1 MALILDDTLRSTA
14 ERPLANSL
22 VHSYNKRCFQSYEQ
36 AEQALINK
44 VLLPGEFVFAYYYDR
59 LSPYGVNALA
69 AVGPL
74 MHGSGN
80 ILFKNSITID
90 NIVEDLNSTIAD
102 VNASIN
108 YLREDLLDSIDNA
121 LLHLDSSLND
131 VLEQFV
137 SAGNT
142 YNISISNLNTQLIEG
157 DTSIMGVVNTS
168 YNILSKKVNNNYN
181 DLNQLIQNVS
191 DGLNTKIDT
200 VNTSL
205 INYITNLFNDGF
217 GDSKEETDDKIQ
229 NTSNSLSVLI
239 KDFKDELIEKTNEI
253 DKEYK
258 LAIQNLR
265 YDVSNLQIEVETNRT
280 LYQTVIHSIKHTKL
294 DEAISLNTSVLNTI
308 AVLQDKVNLLTDKIN
323 TLTNKGEESDNTVI
337 EDSETENKTI

>member
-1 MALILDDTLRSTA
+1 MALILDDTLHSTA
-14 ERPLANSL
+14 EMPLANSL

-121 LLHLDSSLND
+121 LLHLDASLND

-168 YNILSKKVNNNYN
+168 YNILSEKVNNNYN
-181 DLNQLIQNVS
+181 DLSSLIQNVS

-229 NTSNSLSVLI
+229 NTSNSLSLLI
-239 KDFKDELIEKTNEI
+239 NGFKDELIEKTNEI

-308 AVLQDKVNLLTDKIN
+308 AVLQDKVNLLTDKVN
-323 TLTNKGEESDNTVI
+323 TLTKGEESDNTVI

>member
-1 MALILDDTLRSTA
+1 MALILDDTLHSTA
-14 ERPLANSL
+14 EMPLANSL

-121 LLHLDSSLND
+121 LLHLDASLND

-168 YNILSKKVNNNYN
+168 YNILSEKVNNNYN
-181 DLNQLIQNVS
+181 DLSQLIQNVS

-229 NTSNSLSVLI
+229 NTSNSLSLLI
-239 KDFKDELIEKTNEI
+239 NGFKDELIEKTNEI

-280 LYQTVIHSIKHTKL
+280 LYQTVIHSIKHTNL

-308 AVLQDKVNLLTDKIN
+308 AVLQDKVNLLTDKVN
-323 TLTNKGEESDNTVI
+323 KLTKGEESDNTVI

>member
-168 YNILSKKVNNNYN
+168 YNILSEKVNNNYN
-181 DLNQLIQNVS
+181 DLNQLIQHVS
-191 DGLNTKIDT
+191 DGLNAKIDT

-229 NTSNSLSVLI
+229 NTSNSLSLLI
-239 KDFKDELIEKTNEI
+239 KDFKDELIKKTNNI

-265 YDVSNLQIEVETNRT
+265 YDVSNLQIDVETNRT
-280 LYQTVIHSIKHTKL
+280 LYETVIHSIKHTNL

-308 AVLQDKVNLLTDKIN
+308 AVLQDKVNLLTDKVN
-323 TLTNKGEESDNTVI
+323 TLTKGEESDNTVI

>member
-14 ERPLANSL
+14 EMPLANSL

-121 LLHLDSSLND
+121 LLHLDASLND

-168 YNILSKKVNNNYN
+168 YNILSEKVNNNYN
-181 DLNQLIQNVS
+181 DLSSLIQNVS

-229 NTSNSLSVLI
+229 NTSNSLSLLI
-239 KDFKDELIEKTNEI
+239 KDFKDELIEKTNDI

-265 YDVSNLQIEVETNRT
+265 YDVSNLQIDVETNRT
-280 LYQTVIHSIKHTKL
+280 LYQTVIHSIKHTNL

-308 AVLQDKVNLLTDKIN
+308 AVLQDKVNLLTDKVN

>member
-14 ERPLANSL
+14 EMPLANSL

-36 AEQALINK
+36 AEQSLINK
-44 VLLPGEFVFAYYYDR
+44 VLLPGELVFAYYYDR

-80 ILFKNSITID
+80 ILFKNSLTID

-121 LLHLDSSLND
+121 LLHLDASLND

-168 YNILSKKVNNNYN
+168 YNILSEKVNNNYN
-181 DLNQLIQNVS
+181 DLSQLIQNVS

-229 NTSNSLSVLI
+229 NTSNSLSLLI
-239 KDFKDELIEKTNEI
+239 KDFKDELINKTNTI

-265 YDVSNLQIEVETNRT
+265 YDVSNLQIDVETNRT
-280 LYQTVIHSIKHTKL
+280 LYQTVIHSIKHTNL

-308 AVLQDKVNLLTDKIN
+308 AVLQDKVNVLTDKIN
-323 TLTNKGEESDNTVI
+323 TLTKGEENDNTVI

>member
-1 MALILDDTLRSTA
+1 MALILDDTLHSTA
-14 ERPLANSL
+14 EMPLANSL

-121 LLHLDSSLND
+121 LLHLDASLND

-168 YNILSKKVNNNYN
+168 YNILSEKVNNNYN
-181 DLNQLIQNVS
+181 DLSSLIQNVS

-229 NTSNSLSVLI
+229 NTSNSLSLLI
-239 KDFKDELIEKTNEI
+239 KDFKDELIKKTNDI

-265 YDVSNLQIEVETNRT
+265 YDVSNLQIDVETNRT
-280 LYQTVIHSIKHTKL
+280 LYQTVIHSIKHTNL
-294 DEAISLNTSVLNTI
+294 DETISLNTSVLNTI
-308 AVLQDKVNLLTDKIN
+308 AVLQDKVNLLTDKVN
-323 TLTNKGEESDNTVI
+323 TLTKGEESDNTVI

>member
-121 LLHLDSSLND
+121 LLHLDASLND

-142 YNISISNLNTQLIEG
+142 YNISISNLNKQIIEG

-168 YNILSKKVNNNYN
+168 YNILSEKVNNNYN
-181 DLNQLIQNVS
+181 DLSQLIQNVS

-229 NTSNSLSVLI
+229 NTSNSLSLLI
-239 KDFKDELIEKTNEI
+239 KDFKDELIEKTNDI

-265 YDVSNLQIEVETNRT
+265 YDVSNLQIDVEANRT
-280 LYQTVIHSIKHTKL
+280 LYQTVIHSIKHTNL

-308 AVLQDKVNLLTDKIN
+308 AALQDKVNLLTDKVN

>member
-1 MALILDDTLRSTA
+1 M
-14 ERPLANSL
+14 
-22 VHSYNKRCFQSYEQ
+22 
-36 AEQALINK
+36 
-44 VLLPGEFVFAYYYDR
+44 R
-59 LSPYGVNALA
+59 LS
-69 AVGPL
+69 
-74 MHGSGN
+74 
-80 ILFKNSITID
+80 I
-90 NIVEDLNSTIAD
+90 
-102 VNASIN
+102 
-108 YLREDLLDSIDNA
+108 DSIDNA
-121 LLHLDSSLND
+121 LIHLDSSLND

-168 YNILSKKVNNNYN
+168 YNILSEKVNNNYN

-191 DGLNTKIDT
+191 DSLNTKIDT

-217 GDSKEETDDKIQ
+217 GDSKEETDDKTQ
-229 NTSNSLSVLI
+229 NTSNSLSLLI
-239 KDFKDELIEKTNEI
+239 KDLINKTNDI

-258 LAIQNLR
+258 LSIQNLR
-265 YDVSNLQIEVETNRT
+265 YDVSNLQIDVETNRT
-280 LYQTVIHSIKHTKL
+280 LYETVIHSIKHTKL

-323 TLTNKGEESDNTVI
+323 TLTKGDESDNTVI

>member
-121 LLHLDSSLND
+121 LLHLDASLND

-142 YNISISNLNTQLIEG
+142 YNISISNLNKQIIEG

-168 YNILSKKVNNNYN
+168 YNILSEKVNNNYN
-181 DLNQLIQNVS
+181 DLSQLIQNVS

-265 YDVSNLQIEVETNRT
+265 YDVSNLQIDVETNRA
-280 LYQTVIHSIKHTKL
+280 LYETVIHNIKHTNL

>member
-14 ERPLANSL
+14 EMPLANSL

-121 LLHLDSSLND
+121 LLHLDASLND

-142 YNISISNLNTQLIEG
+142 YNISISNLNKQIIEG

-168 YNILSKKVNNNYN
+168 YNILSEKVNNNYN

-239 KDFKDELIEKTNEI
+239 KDFKDELIKKTNNI

-265 YDVSNLQIEVETNRT
+265 YDVSNLQIDVETNRT
-280 LYQTVIHSIKHTKL
+280 LYQTVIHSIKHTNL

-323 TLTNKGEESDNTVI
+323 TLTKGEESDNTVI

>member
-14 ERPLANSL
+14 EMPLANSL

-44 VLLPGEFVFAYYYDR
+44 VLLPGELVFAYYYDR

-121 LLHLDSSLND
+121 LLHLDASLND

-142 YNISISNLNTQLIEG
+142 YNISISNLNKQIIEG

-168 YNILSKKVNNNYN
+168 YNILSEKVNNNYN
-181 DLNQLIQNVS
+181 DLSQLIQNVS

>member
-1 MALILDDTLRSTA
+1 MALILDDTLHSTA
-14 ERPLANSL
+14 EMPLANSL

-121 LLHLDSSLND
+121 LLHLDASLND

-168 YNILSKKVNNNYN
+168 YNILSEKVNNNYN
-181 DLNQLIQNVS
+181 DLSSLIQNVS

-229 NTSNSLSVLI
+229 NTSNSLSLLI
-239 KDFKDELIEKTNEI
+239 KDFKDELIEKTNDI

-265 YDVSNLQIEVETNRT
+265 YDVSNLQIDVETNRT
-280 LYQTVIHSIKHTKL
+280 LYQTVIHSIKHTNL

-323 TLTNKGEESDNTVI
+323 TLTKGEESDNTVI

>member
-142 YNISISNLNTQLIEG
+142 YNISISNLNKQIIEG

-168 YNILSKKVNNNYN
+168 YNILSEKVNNNYN

-229 NTSNSLSVLI
+229 NTSNSLSLLI
-239 KDFKDELIEKTNEI
+239 KDFKDELIKKTNNI

-265 YDVSNLQIEVETNRT
+265 YDVSNLQIDVDANRT
-280 LYQTVIHSIKHTKL
+280 LYETVIHSIKHTNL

-308 AVLQDKVNLLTDKIN
+308 AVLQDKVNVLTDKVN
-323 TLTNKGEESDNTVI
+323 KLTKGEESDNTVI

>member
-14 ERPLANSL
+14 EMPLANSL

-44 VLLPGEFVFAYYYDR
+44 VLLPGELVFAYYYDR

-80 ILFKNSITID
+80 ILFKNSLTID

-121 LLHLDSSLND
+121 LLHLDASLND

-142 YNISISNLNTQLIEG
+142 YNISISNLNKQIIEG

-168 YNILSKKVNNNYN
+168 YNILSEKVNNNYN
-181 DLNQLIQNVS
+181 DLSQLIQNVS

>member
-14 ERPLANSL
+14 EMPLANSL

-44 VLLPGEFVFAYYYDR
+44 VLLPGELVFAYYYDR

-80 ILFKNSITID
+80 ILFKNSLTID

-121 LLHLDSSLND
+121 LLHLDASLND

-142 YNISISNLNTQLIEG
+142 YNISISNLNKQIIEG

-168 YNILSKKVNNNYN
+168 YNILSEKVNNNYN
-181 DLNQLIQNVS
+181 DLSQLIQNVS

-229 NTSNSLSVLI
+229 NTSNSLSVSI